1 MISGNFKS
9 VVTVIQYS
17 EKAAKQLRKIFKSD
31 RKNAKMILSV
41 IEEYSQNPGNRYDVK
56 ILKGKFEDLKRLRAG
71 NYRIIFD
78 ENHVVIN
85 IYEIKHRQE
94 AYHD

>member
-1 MISGNFKS
+1 MNK
-9 VVTVIQYS
+9 TIQYT
-17 EKAAKQLRKIFKSD
+17 EKAAKQLRRIFKSD
-31 RKNAKMILSV
+31 RKSGLLIIKA
-41 IEEYSQNPGNRYDVK
+41 IENYASDNIMRSDVK
-56 ILKGKFEDLKRLRAG
+56 ILKGRYENLKRLRAG

-78 ENHVVIN
+78 ENMTVIN

>member
-1 MISGNFKS
+1 M
-9 VVTVIQYS
+9 TRLIQYTD
-17 EKAAKQLRKIFKSD
+17 KAAKQLRKIFKSD
-31 RKNAKMILSV
+31 SKSGLLIMKAIENYASNTV
-41 IEEYSQNPGNRYDVK
+41 IRSDVK
-56 ILKGKFEDLKRLRAG
+56 ILKGRYENLKRLRAG

-78 ENHVVIN
+78 ENMTVIN

>member
-1 MISGNFKS
+1 MAKL
-9 VVTVIQYS
+9 IQYT

-31 RKNAKMILSV
+31 KKSARMIV
-41 IEEYSQNPGNRYDVK
+41 TAIEDYASNRGSHHDVK
-56 ILKGKFEDLKRLRAG
+56 ILKGHFEDLKRLRVG
-71 NYRIIFD
+71 NYRVIFD
-78 ENHVVIN
+78 EDMVVVN